1 MCLSTEN
8 PYLCPNISNFFL
20 SFSKIEHTIGI
31 NLEGRTSFDGIPSG
45 VIRDLEVSNKVVYVA
60 AENGVFE
67 VIGHESEKL
76 EFNTSV
82 HATGVISDIQ
92 LNGTDLWVVEYGVG
106 VFKVNLENKKLTAS
120 I

>member
-1 MCLSTEN
+1 MFTETICAYRQKIYTCV
-8 PYLCPNISNFFL
+8 PIFLIFFL
-20 SFSKIEHTIGI
+20 VFPKLSHAIGI

-76 EFNTSV
+76 DFNTSN
-82 HATGVISDIQ
+82 HATGVISDRMKRTYGL
-92 LNGTDLWVVEYGVG
+92 LNMEL
-106 VFKVNLENKKLTAS
+106 VFLKL